1 MEINRQTDESRSK
14 NKDKCKD
21 RQRDKEKKDSF
32 SEDCRKTETAKKQ
45 RNRRKHGEGRRGIRN
60 NNTKT
65 S

>member
-21 RQRDKEKKDSF
+21 RQRDKEKKIHFPRTAERLRLQKS
-32 SEDCRKTETAKKQ
+32 KETDVNTG
-45 RNRRKHGEGRRGIRN
+45 REGGEIRN